1 MDFLASFFVSLFF
14 LILSLCLTTAQAKEF
29 LVGGKVNAWAVTA
42 SSSDT
47 LNKWAEASRFQVGD
61 SLVWNFDPEKDSV
74 LRVTREAY
82 LACNATQPTQWH
94 NCQKGEKVIVV
105 VMSERHSFRKHLAP
119 APAPESGA
127 DFRAPAF
134 APTAGAQ
141 DRVVVSRGMLSLVL
155 GLGLVALRF

>member
-1 MDFLASFFVSLFF
+1 MAFLASFFVSLFF
-14 LILSLCLTTAQAKEF
+14 LILSLSALQLHK
-29 LVGGKVNAWAVTA
+29 LVGGKVNAWAVPA

-61 SLVWNFDPEKDSV
+61 SLVWNLDPEKDSV

-82 LACNATQPTQWH
+82 LLSSLQHNQPN

-105 VMSERHSFRKHLAP
+105 VMSERHSLRKHLAP

-141 DRVVVSRGMLSLVL
+141 DRVVVSRGMPSLVL